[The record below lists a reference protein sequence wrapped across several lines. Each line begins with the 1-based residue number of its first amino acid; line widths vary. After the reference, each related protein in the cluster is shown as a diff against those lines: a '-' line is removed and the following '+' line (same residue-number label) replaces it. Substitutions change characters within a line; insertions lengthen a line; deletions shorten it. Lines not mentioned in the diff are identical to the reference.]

1 MSNKIDFYFN
11 KFNKPVMLFAGVLI
25 VAGLAVVLN
34 ILISIFDPFGSTGT
48 KIIPEGWEW
57 VERVIG
63 GVWVTLLMGLAVA
76 SWLIWKSGAQD
87 ASAMAWWI
95 IAFMMFC
102 LLYPFTFGLSRE
114 TSFIGNIITLL
125 IAIWLTYKVR
135 RYSTIASILVGLV
148 VIWVSIAT
156 VYLVRLIQV
165 NSGWI
170 YE

>member
-1 MSNKIDFYFN
+1 MSNKIDIYFN
-11 KFNKPVMLFAGVLI
+11 KFNKPLMLFAGVLI
-25 VAGLAVVLN
+25 VVGLAVVLN
-34 ILISIFDPFGSTGT
+34 ILISIFDPFGSTGM

-63 GVWVTLLMGLAVA
+63 GVWVALLMGLAVA
-76 SWLIWKSGAQD
+76 SWLIWKSGVED
-87 ASAMAWWI
+87 ASATGWWI
-95 IAFMMFC
+95 IAFIVFC

-135 RYSTIASILVGLV
+135 RYSTIASIFVGFV

-156 VYLVRLIQV
+156 VYLVRVIQV
-165 NSGWI
+165 NSG
-170 YE
+170 